1 MSLLSGMNDILTNK
15 VAMEEAQEMF
25 DFELELALEADE
37 LIDTMVDGMA
47 NASDFDDEIDKMEDE
62 LEEEDEIN
70 KEIDSED
77 NFTNVVGKS
86 ANEAA
91 ALTGTSFLSSL
102 ILDKDD
108 PIKTK
113 AGSVGTEDSAATHKD
128 NFSAEANDN
137 NDPIKT
143 ENGSIGADSSANP
156 SNNFSDASKDNND
169 PINTKNGSIGAN
181 ATAKDPAVE
190 SAMFFGGLLG
200 EEVAMEGVIQ
210 KIKDKRAEKKSS
222 KRLENLKLLG
232 ISHDVSREEISKLIN
247 DGKYD
252 SAKKKVVSFGKELE
266 SAKAKIASDDPDA
279 SKKNK
284 IADRLIKTNSC
295 LLISVNAAKDE
306 KKLTDSGVDSKTA
319 KKQALSK
326 MKKAEPK
333 TAVESYINEC
343 IDMALAFEA
352 SVDPEA
358 TSDGSIGQDNSKASF
373 NENFSDGKADNNDP
387 IKTKDGSEG
396 QEDSKATFDENFSY
410 GKADNDDPIK
420 SENGSVGQKDSTAK
434 DPVIESA
441 IDELENLNSLL
452 LDDFDDIDD
461 EI

>member
-47 NASDFDDEIDKMEDE
+47 NASDFDDEIDNE

-70 KEIDSED
+70 KELDSED

-143 ENGSIGADSSANP
+143 ENGS
-156 SNNFSDASKDNND
+156 
-169 PINTKNGSIGAN
+169 
-181 ATAKDPAVE
+181 
-190 SAMFFGGLLG
+190 
-200 EEVAMEGVIQ
+200 
-210 KIKDKRAEKKSS
+210 
-222 KRLENLKLLG
+222 
-232 ISHDVSREEISKLIN
+232 
-247 DGKYD
+247 
-252 SAKKKVVSFGKELE
+252 
-266 SAKAKIASDDPDA
+266 
-279 SKKNK
+279 
-284 IADRLIKTNSC
+284 
-295 LLISVNAAKDE
+295 
-306 KKLTDSGVDSKTA
+306 
-319 KKQALSK
+319 
-326 MKKAEPK
+326 
-333 TAVESYINEC
+333 
-343 IDMALAFEA
+343 
-352 SVDPEA
+352 
-358 TSDGSIGQDNSKASF
+358 
-373 NENFSDGKADNNDP
+373 
-387 IKTKDGSEG
+387 
-396 QEDSKATFDENFSY
+396 
-410 GKADNDDPIK
+410 
-420 SENGSVGQKDSTAK
+420 VGQKDSTAK

>member
-15 VAMEEAQEMF
+15 VAMKEAQEMF

-91 ALTGTSFLSSL
+91 ALTGTSFLSYL

-113 AGSVGTEDSAATHKD
+113 AGSVGTDNSAATHKD

-190 SAMFFGGLLG
+190 SAMFFGELLG
-200 EEVAMEGVIQ
+200 EEVAMEGLIQ
-210 KIKDKRAEKKSS
+210 KMKEKGHAVTAKLNEKKSEKRLDKLQTIGVNQDLDNEKVWTLVSEGKHDQAKRMVEAFGRKLEAASILLQIEKDKRAF
-222 KRLENLKLLG
+222 
-232 ISHDVSREEISKLIN
+232 D
-247 DGKYD
+247 
-252 SAKKKVVSFGKELE
+252 KKKK
-266 SAKAKIASDDPDA
+266 
-279 SKKNK
+279 
-284 IADRLIKTNSC
+284 
-295 LLISVNAAKDE
+295 
-306 KKLTDSGVDSKTA
+306 GVDV
-319 KKQALSK
+319 
-326 MKKAEPK
+326 KKANEAAMLSLREMANNMENP
-333 TAVESYINEC
+333 AMESYINEC
-343 IDMALAFEA
+343 LDMIEAFEA
-352 SVDPEA
+352 ACDPEA
-358 TSDGSIGQDNSKASF
+358 TEDGSIGQDSSKASF
-373 NENFSDGKADNNDP
+373 DGNFSDAKKDTNDP
-387 IKTKDGSEG
+387 IKAEAGSEG
-396 QEDSKATFDENFSY
+396 QEDSKATFDENFSD
-410 GKADNDDPIK
+410 GKKDDNDPIK
-420 SENGSVGQKDSTAK
+420 TG
-434 DPVIESA
+434 
-441 IDELENLNSLL
+441 
-452 LDDFDDIDD
+452 
-461 EI
+461 